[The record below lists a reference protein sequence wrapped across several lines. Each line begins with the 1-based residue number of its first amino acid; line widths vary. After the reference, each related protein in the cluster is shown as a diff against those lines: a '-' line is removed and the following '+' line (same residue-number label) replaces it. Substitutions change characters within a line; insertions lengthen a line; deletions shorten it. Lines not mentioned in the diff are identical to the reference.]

1 MAKKSKSQ
9 FTSEHKPTCGVRGKK
24 TSQGRR
30 NFGSSTMNKH
40 KKRNHKKYRGQ
51 GK

>member
-1 MAKKSKSQ
+1 MPKKSKAQ
-9 FTSEHKPTCGVRGKK
+9 FTQSHEPTAGVNGKK

-40 KKRNHKKYRGQ
+40 KRRSYKKYRGQ